1 LRIWEWRAGFWAR
14 ISGEIVVSTSAE
26 AALTCRLHWG
36 WMWTSREIWSC
47 GLGEVSVPP
56 LSIKLL
62 ECAQGVAGPS
72 SQRKREREREIE
84 RLLGS
89 EVTFGN
95 ISQEASMDMDQVHC
109 ALATQRPR

>member
-47 GLGEVSVPP
+47 GLDEVSVPP
-56 LSIKLL
+56 LSIKLSVL
-62 ECAQGVAGPS
+62 KVWQFPFP
-72 SQRKREREREIE
+72 RERERERE
-84 RLLGS
+84 R
-89 EVTFGN
+89 
-95 ISQEASMDMDQVHC
+95 D
-109 ALATQRPR
+109 